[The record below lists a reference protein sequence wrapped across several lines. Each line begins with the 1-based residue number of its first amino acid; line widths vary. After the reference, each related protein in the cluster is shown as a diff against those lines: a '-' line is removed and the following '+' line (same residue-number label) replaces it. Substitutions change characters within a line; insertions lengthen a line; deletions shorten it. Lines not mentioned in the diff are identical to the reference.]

1 MNNMLP
7 IIHDWRVGD
16 RVASIAV
23 RESVGKTGLG
33 TIQRILLTKAIVV
46 WDDGLQSEERLQ
58 DLILAGFNS
67 SKVLESET
75 LTILGN
81 ITSELN
87 LPKERTAINKS
98 LILGIPLKIED
109 GIQWGI

>member
-1 MNNMLP
+1 MFLL
-7 IIHDWRVGD
+7 HDWRVGD

-23 RESVGKTGLG
+23 RESVGTTGLG
-33 TIQRILLTKAIVV
+33 TIQRILLTKAIIV
-46 WDDGLQSEERLQ
+46 WDDGLQSEERLK

-75 LTILGN
+75 LTMLGN
-81 ITSELN
+81 ITNELGN
-87 LPKERTAINKS
+87 PKERTAINKS

>member
-1 MNNMLP
+1 MQP
-7 IIHDWRVGD
+7 ITHDWRVGD

-46 WDDGLQSEERLQ
+46 WDDGMQSEERLQ

-67 SKVLESET
+67 AKVLESET
-75 LTILGN
+75 VSMLGN
-81 ITSELN
+81 ITNEGN
-87 LPKERTAINKS
+87 LTAIKERAEINRK
-98 LILGIPLKIED
+98 LISGLPLTLED
-109 GIQWGI
+109 GISWGS

>member
-1 MNNMLP
+1 MQP
-7 IIHDWRVGD
+7 ITHDWRVGD

-46 WDDGLQSEERLQ
+46 WDDGMQSEERLQ

-67 SKVLESET
+67 AKVLESET
-75 LTILGN
+75 VSMLGN
-81 ITSELN
+81 ITNEGN
-87 LPKERTAINKS
+87 LTASKERAEINRK
-98 LILGIPLKIED
+98 LISGLPLTLED
-109 GIQWGI
+109 GISWGS

>member
-1 MNNMLP
+1 MFLL
-7 IIHDWRVGD
+7 HDWRVGD

-33 TIQRILLTKAIVV
+33 TIQRILLEKAVIV
-46 WDDGLQSEERLQ
+46 WDDGYQSEERLK

-75 LTILGN
+75 LSMTGN
-81 ITSELN
+81 ITTELKN
-87 LPKERTAINKS
+87 PKERTNVNAK
-98 LILGIPLKIED
+98 LISGLPLTLED
-109 GIQWGI
+109 GIEWGI